1 MGIETIMGE
10 APIISKLLM
19 LALETGMLTSLGA
32 LLELLLFAIF
42 PNNSMH
48 FLL

>member
-1 MGIETIMGE
+1 MQTVMGE
-10 APIISKLLM
+10 APVVAKLIM
-19 LALETGMLTSLGA
+19 LTLETGMLTSLGT